1 MDVVFYKRLFAIIL
15 KAPVR
20 AQTAKP
26 VSIETGCPGE
36 RAGSPMSFII
46 LFVDLK
52 QPAGR

>member
-26 VSIETGCPGE
+26 VSIETG
-36 RAGSPMSFII
+36 
-46 LFVDLK
+46 V
-52 QPAGR
+52 PANALVAL